1 MESGSDIRE
10 LQLEPMITDKRREQL
25 AIVSGSMARARLQA
39 VMGLFA
45 PLMGSRRLTFPPGT
59 PGHVPDSLN
68 KLINGRLTPTLQ
80 QTREVFAAL
89 FASPDNVRHAYL
101 ALPAAYA
108 QTLDDALDHIYV
120 STNAMKR
127 LIKDN
132 MAKYMEPR
140 LSGEPIEKFVNLD
153 SLSAIFLRVASQNWS
168 GEDIYSLEPPLLEL
182 LSSDLDTGLWRY
194 DQVVKV
200 AEVPSDLTVYDVSAR
215 VGASL
220 GTIQSVAM
228 GPDMQYVS
236 ASRIMRP
243 SSLKIAAA
251 MFAMPELFSDIS
263 NRPMRQACLRSLFT
277 LMPDCVSQRA
287 RCKDI
292 PPVEQLRTAFT
303 RCEFQAYTLVLLAL
317 PYVKGLNKQLFNT
330 VSGYDILRVVIML
343 LKVHSADPERPWISV
358 DDLVRRIFTASY
370 VTSRYLINFGAARP
384 IADPVTVDEE
394 GNVLTY
400 TTLLRD
406 FTLPGYRGM
415 LAVLAAMGL
424 VALARDKAVAD
435 PARPYDSLQYVR
447 LTGLGRY
454 VVGIDREYKADD
466 EVPATEY
473 PCTLDQDYL
482 LVSASNDD
490 AARVVKSY
498 IGRQVS
504 GTLFRVDAESF
515 MRNVES
521 ERGLDARIELLRH
534 LTGVGVLPPVWQT
547 FIAGLRLRFSA
558 VTPHFP
564 GEYVVLDIN
573 PECRELVRYITEDS
587 RVRRLVRLVEGNSIL
602 VGKDKY
608 GEFHLLME
616 KAGYHIPEIMW
627 PLRYY

>member
-1 MESGSDIRE
+1 MEPYPVIRE
-10 LQLEPMITDKRREQL
+10 LQLEPAFTDKRREQL
-25 AIVSGSMARARLQA
+25 AAVSGAMTRARMQA

-45 PLMGSRRLTFPPGT
+45 PLIGSRRLLFPPGT
-59 PGHVPDSLN
+59 PLHVPDSLN
-68 KLINGRLTPTLQ
+68 KLICGRLTPTLQ
-80 QTREVFAAL
+80 ETREVFAAL
-89 FASPDNVRHAYL
+89 FASPYNVRQAYL
-101 ALPAAYA
+101 TLPRAYA
-108 QTLDDALDHIYV
+108 QTLDDVLDHVYV

-132 MAKYMEPR
+132 MEKYLEPR
-140 LSGEPIEKFVNLD
+140 ITGVPIEKFVNLD
-153 SLSAIFLRVASQNWS
+153 NLTAIFLRVASQNWS
-168 GEDIYSLEPPLLEL
+168 TEDIYSLEPPLLEL

-200 AEVPSDLTVYDVSAR
+200 AEVPADLTVYDVSAR
-215 VGASL
+215 VGSSL

-236 ASRIMRP
+236 TSRIIRP

-251 MFAMPELFSDIS
+251 MFAMPELFGDIS
-263 NRPMRQACLRSLFT
+263 NRPMRQACIRSLFT
-277 LMPDCVSQRA
+277 LMPDCLSLSA
-287 RCKDI
+287 RYKDV
-292 PPVEQLRTAFT
+292 PLVEQLRGAFT
-303 RCEFQAYTLVLLAL
+303 RCDFQAYTLVLLAL

-330 VSGYDILRVVIML
+330 VSGYDILRVVILL

-384 IADPVTVDEE
+384 LADPVTVDEE

-406 FTLPGYRGM
+406 FTLPGYRGI

-424 VALARDKAVAD
+424 VALARDKAVTD
-435 PARPYDSLQYVR
+435 SARPYDSLQYVR

-454 VVGIDREYKADD
+454 VVGIDREYKADE

-521 ERGLDARIELLRH
+521 ERSLDARIELLRH

-558 VTPHFP
+558 ITPHFP

-573 PECRELVRYITEDS
+573 PECRDLVRYITENR

-602 VGKDKY
+602 VGKNKF
-608 GEFHLLME
+608 GEFRIFME
-616 KAGYHIPEIMW
+616 EAGYHVPDIMW
-627 PLRYY
+627 PSRYY